1 MELMLDVVLSVE
13 TGELSSPALP
23 TVAFALLLTY
33 HYVQEAPCQL
43 QAVNTVATTGKL
55 YLE

>member
-1 MELMLDVVLSVE
+1 MLDVVLSVE